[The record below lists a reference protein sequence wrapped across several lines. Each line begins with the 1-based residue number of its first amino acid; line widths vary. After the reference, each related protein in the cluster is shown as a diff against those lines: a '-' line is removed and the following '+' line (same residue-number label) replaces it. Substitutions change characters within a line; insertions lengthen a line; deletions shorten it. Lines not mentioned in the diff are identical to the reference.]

1 MFTFKKSFRK
11 NPKQSMKKIVKDAII
26 ELIKIDKK
34 NCSDVRRWYKVKD
47 HDIMSSDVIERKRE

>member
-1 MFTFKKSFRK
+1 
-11 NPKQSMKKIVKDAII
+11 MKKIVKDAII

>member
-34 NCSDVRRWYKVKD
+34 IVQMSDVGTK
-47 HDIMSSDVIERKRE
+47 